1 LLNAKVYPA
10 VVDGAIGA
18 KLLAAF
24 KQLME
29 NPMRML
35 VGQ

>member
-1 LLNAKVYPA
+1 MRKVHPA

-18 KLLAAF
+18 NLLAAF